1 MRFKLLLSDGTAKI
15 AKANQYEQVRVR
27 DIDSDFC
34 LACELLNAA
43 PCDVRYG
50 WVHFGEGIKI
60 IKTIYE

>member
-15 AKANQYEQVRVR
+15 AKVNQYEQVRVR

-60 IKTIYE
+60 IEVINE

>member
-1 MRFKLLLSDGTAKI
+1 M
-15 AKANQYEQVRVR
+15 RVR

-43 PCDVRYG
+43 QCDVRYG

-60 IKTIYE
+60 IEVINE